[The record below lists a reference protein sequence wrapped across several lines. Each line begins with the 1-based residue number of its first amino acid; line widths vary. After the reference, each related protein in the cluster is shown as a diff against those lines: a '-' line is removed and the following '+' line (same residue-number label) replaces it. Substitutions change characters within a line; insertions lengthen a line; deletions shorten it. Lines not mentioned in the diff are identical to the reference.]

1 MALTPEELKNYVD
14 LDAALGRVRGNKGL
28 YKRML
33 GMFTAS
39 EEFDAMEAALATG
52 DFARGAEVAHGIK
65 GMTGNLGLTRV
76 FETSEQLMVQM
87 RTGAP
92 DDALVAQ
99 YHEAL
104 EKTREAVAQLMVELD
119 G

>member
-1 MALTPEELKNYVD
+1 MSMTQDEMNTYID
-14 LDAALGRVRGNKGL
+14 LDSALARVRGNKTL

-33 GMFTAS
+33 GMFTGS
-39 EEFDAMEAALATG
+39 EEFIAMEDALQKG

-87 RTGAP
+87 RAGAP
-92 DDALVAQ
+92 SEALVAE
-99 YHEAL
+99 YRDAL
-104 EKTREAVAQLMVELD
+104 DKTNQAVEQLMPEL